1 MSGDYFRVGL
11 RFETPFGSKAT
22 WSQVVWADDLMGAV
36 LKAYARRPARSSPA
50 SGYRLVEIG
59 GRIADLE
66 EVALPPHWPLMQLW
80 HEGQDG
86 EHDDEP
92 DGQPDEQDDPQ
103 VERGAVPRPRQPGE

>member
-1 MSGDYFRVGL
+1 MSGEYFRVGF
-11 RFETPFGSKAT
+11 RFETPHGARLIF
-22 WSQVVWADDLMGAV
+22 SQVVWADDVMGA
-36 LKAYARRPARSSPA
+36 LAKGYDDSMRARLGGEGCRV
-50 SGYRLVEIG
+50 VEAG
-59 GRIADLE
+59 ALTMDLQD
-66 EVALPPHWPLMQLW
+66 VGLPPQWPLMQLW